1 MIDMDLG
8 ECRNM
13 TKLCLLDNAKEC
25 MDCGE
30 CEICDLDQN
39 KICDN
44 CCRCLGDADY
54 NAIEVTEIIVP
65 EHIKMKRKKPKK
77 ITSDRK

>member
-1 MIDMDLG
+1 M
-8 ECRNM
+8 
-13 TKLCLLDNAKEC
+13 AKEC
-25 MDCGE
+25 VLDAAKECNDCGE

-54 NAIEVTEIIVP
+54 NAVEVTEIIMP
-65 EHIKMKRKKPKK
+65 EQIRMKRKKNSGIPSKK
-77 ITSDRK
+77 